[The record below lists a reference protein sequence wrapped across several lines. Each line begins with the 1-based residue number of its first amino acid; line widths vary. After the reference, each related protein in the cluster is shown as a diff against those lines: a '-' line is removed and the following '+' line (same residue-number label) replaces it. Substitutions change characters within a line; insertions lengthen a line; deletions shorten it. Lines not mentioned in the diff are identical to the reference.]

1 MTLLVEPFAFFG
13 VGVPVG
19 GGGVVE
25 GGEVGTLVFF
35 GVAAVEDL
43 ETSFVSSS
51 TSNGSGG
58 GSSAC
63 HSSSGPGKAA
73 TTLLTPGSV
82 FIENLAIVVGETV
95 GVDET
100 IVVIPLPSPRDS
112 SYRSSM
118 SNRNAVP
125 TFRRRRRRLHE
136 RRVGGRRV
144 SMAVHIR
151 S

>member
-13 VGVPVG
+13 VEVVAGIGV
-19 GGGVVE
+19 GVVE
-25 GGEVGTLVFF
+25 GGEVGAFVFF

-58 GSSAC
+58 GSGASNSYC
-63 HSSSGPGKAA
+63 CSGPGKTA
-73 TTLLTPGSV
+73 TTLFTPGPV
-82 FIENLAIVVGETV
+82 VIETLAIVVGETV

-100 IVVIPLPSPRDS
+100 VVVISLPSPGDP

-118 SNRNAVP
+118 SNRDAVP
-125 TFRRRRRRLHE
+125 TFRRRR
-136 RRVGGRRV
+136 
-144 SMAVHIR
+144 
-151 S
+151 